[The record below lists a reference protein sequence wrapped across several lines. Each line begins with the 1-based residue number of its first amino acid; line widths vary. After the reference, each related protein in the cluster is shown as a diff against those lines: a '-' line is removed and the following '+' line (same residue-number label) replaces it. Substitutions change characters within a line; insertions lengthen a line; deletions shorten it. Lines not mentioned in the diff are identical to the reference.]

1 MQRLAAVSRGRYV
14 AGVPADTDPA
24 APGGLLASGLLSGN
38 RAQHRHQQGE
48 ASTHAGAGHLEKLQ
62 NETHE
67 RRQQRTGVSEMA
79 GTKLVSCAAAEM
91 LHRLPLLDLSAR
103 KTTVYHKTHEV
114 R

>member
-1 MQRLAAVSRGRYV
+1 M
-14 AGVPADTDPA
+14 AGVPADTNPD

-38 RAQHRHQQGE
+38 CDTSRGRPPPMLE
-48 ASTHAGAGHLEKLQ
+48 RDIWRSCSMKSTRGCM
-62 NETHE
+62 
-67 RRQQRTGVSEMA
+67 QQRTRVSEMV
-79 GTKLVSCAAAEM
+79 GTRLVSCAAAEM